1 MTAKKIFGIVLLAFV
16 VVSLAVL
23 AAKELRRADEPKGE
37 SIPEAVTGAPAP
49 TAPAEPAGH
58 QPPGAEESHPIHGT
72 TAPCEVPLITTA
84 AGATAPAGSGAAAN
98 AAAPP
103 PLAEGQRKIIVYYF
117 HGKVRC
123 ATCIKIEN
131 YTREAVETGFKEQVA
146 KNLIEFRVVDVDEPD
161 NRHFVAEYLLY
172 TKTVV
177 LSAMEGTKQLR
188 WKNLEKIWE
197 LQPTKEVF
205 IKYIQNEITAFMA
218 GN

>member
-16 VVSLAVL
+16 VLSLTVL
-23 AAKELRRADEPKGE
+23 AAKELRRAKEPTPE
-37 SIPEAVTGAPAP
+37 SKPEAVTGAPAP
-49 TAPAEPAGH
+49 ASPTGR

-72 TAPCEVPLITTA
+72 TAPCTVPLITTES
-84 AGATAPAGSGAAAN
+84 GATAAPAGAP
-98 AAAPP
+98 AAAPA
-103 PLAEGQRKIIVYYF
+103 LAEGQRKIIVYYF

-177 LSAMEGTKQLR
+177 LSSMEGAKQLR